1 MPFVWMALA
10 DLGFFPTLSLSAVK
24 NNKKKNVQKVVYVN
38 TFYYIFVVHIR
49 HVW

>member
-24 NNKKKNVQKVVYVN
+24 KKKKKKTVQKVVYVN

-49 HVW
+49 HV

>member
-24 NNKKKNVQKVVYVN
+24 NKKKKTVQKVVYVN
-38 TFYYIFVVHIR
+38 TFYYIFAVHIR
-49 HVW
+49 HV